1 MAAGLLLSSC
11 KSDNMSNPLLE
22 KSTLRYGAPAFDEIR
37 TEHYMPAFNAAIAK
51 GKAEIDSIVNNPED
65 PTFENTILALEYAGS
80 DLSRVS
86 GIFFNVNEANT
97 NEQMQAIAEEI
108 SPVMTEY
115 SMSILL
121 NDKLF
126 ERVKQ
131 VYGQLDSLD
140 LGPEEKRLTEIT
152 YRNFARNGANIPADR
167 KEEFSKIQE
176 ELSLLSLKFGKN
188 VLDATNAYILH
199 ITDSSQLAGLPESAV
214 AAGAA
219 EAKSRNLDGWVYTLQ
234 YPSMEPFMKYSDI
247 RSLREQMWR
256 ASNAKCID
264 GESSNEDVVKRIVEL
279 RIKEAE
285 LLGFD
290 KYSDYILEERMAKS
304 TGTVEDFLNDL
315 LVKSLP
321 FAKRD
326 VRQIQDYAKANGLE
340 GKLMPWDFTY
350 YATKYKD
357 EKYKLNDEMLKPY
370 FKLENVQQAVFALAD
385 SLYGLKFTEAKD
397 IPGYHPDVKVYDV
410 TDASGRHMAL
420 FYSDFFPRDGKRS
433 GAWMTSFREQGYDKD
448 GVEQRPL
455 VSIVCNFTKPTENEP
470 SLLTFYEVT
479 TLLHE
484 FGHALHGMLS
494 DVRYPSLASPN
505 VAWDFV
511 ELPSQIME
519 NWATEKEYLASHE
532 EADYSYMNDIIREEV
547 YRKLAI
553 AVDHLPP
560 QCRRIYDMVQK
571 GMTSV
576 EIAEEM
582 GLSVET
588 VKRQRKI
595 ARKMLQDELGKLA
608 FVFLM
613 GSVMNF

>member
-1 MAAGLLLSSC
+1 MKRFLMLFMAAGLLLSSC

-140 LGPEEKRLTEIT
+140 LGPEQKRLTEIT

-385 SLYGLKFTEAKD
+385 SLYDLKFTEAKD

-420 FYSDFFPRDGKRS
+420 F
-433 GAWMTSFREQGYDKD
+433 
-448 GVEQRPL
+448 
-455 VSIVCNFTKPTENEP
+455 
-470 SLLTFYEVT
+470 
-479 TLLHE
+479 
-484 FGHALHGMLS
+484 
-494 DVRYPSLASPN
+494 
-505 VAWDFV
+505 
-511 ELPSQIME
+511 
-519 NWATEKEYLASHE
+519 
-532 EADYSYMNDIIREEV
+532 
-547 YRKLAI
+547 
-553 AVDHLPP
+553 
-560 QCRRIYDMVQK
+560 
-571 GMTSV
+571 
-576 EIAEEM
+576 
-582 GLSVET
+582 
-588 VKRQRKI
+588 
-595 ARKMLQDELGKLA
+595 
-608 FVFLM
+608 
-613 GSVMNF
+613 